1 MLCLDLQSLPTHVN
15 ELRGILK
22 FSHLFLHANSY
33 ASETKL
39 PALVCNLDSFKE
51 IKAIEINI
59 SYMYFSPLLTHDLLI
74 WISRGGKLKV
84 PEWVDL
90 VKTAKRKELAPYDPD
105 WYYIRAGNG
114 AVCFIIAVKEHQ
126 TSYFISKNKSSYRTR
141 NIFCKL
147 KRCSPKLCRA
157 PSLKKI
163 CMEDIFGQWYLIF
176 CEWKFFLN
184 SLKTI

>member
-1 MLCLDLQSLPTHVN
+1 MVHSCKPNSVY
-15 ELRGILK
+15 
-22 FSHLFLHANSY
+22 LFLHANSY

-39 PALVCNLDSFKE
+39 PALVYNLDSFKE

-59 SYMYFSPLLTHDLLI
+59 SYMYFPFYLRMICWFESLGVASWRFPNGWTWLKQPKGKNLPRTILTGITSGQVMELFAFLLLWKNIKHLAL
-74 WISRGGKLKV
+74 S
-84 PEWVDL
+84 
-90 VKTAKRKELAPYDPD
+90 VKA
-105 WYYIRAGNG
+105 
-114 AVCFIIAVKEHQ
+114 
-126 TSYFISKNKSSYRTR
+126 KSSYRTR

-163 CMEDIFGQWYLIF
+163 CIEDIFGQWYLIF
-176 CEWKFFLN
+176 CEWKFILN

>member
-1 MLCLDLQSLPTHVN
+1 MIHSCTPNSVY
-15 ELRGILK
+15 
-22 FSHLFLHANSY
+22 LFLHANSY

-51 IKAIEINI
+51 IKAIEINS
-59 SYMYFSPLLTHDLLI
+59 SYLYFFFLYLHMIGWFESLGVASWRFPNGWTWLKQPKGKNLPRTILTGITSGQVMELFAFLLLWKNIKHLTL
-74 WISRGGKLKV
+74 S
-84 PEWVDL
+84 
-90 VKTAKRKELAPYDPD
+90 VKT
-105 WYYIRAGNG
+105 
-114 AVCFIIAVKEHQ
+114 
-126 TSYFISKNKSSYRTR
+126 KSSYRTR